1 MKMWPLISLLL
12 LADLRGQVPGADLR
26 LGDEALAAGLWEI
39 AGMHYR
45 DGLADKS
52 LTPEAKAALAV
63 RLAETLVRAGNAA
76 EALEWLGPSA
86 VATQPEAP
94 FWKAQA
100 LAAQG
105 KLSEALEI
113 LKTLKS
119 SPQRTEAGFT
129 QASLQLALGQPD
141 AALEALENLIP
152 GSDAVTTAKIQLHQ
166 VEILLDL
173 KRPADARRKMP
184 ASDAVAAVDRPHAQF
199 LEAQLLLAEVRPA
212 EAEVAFQELA
222 NQPQGQ
228 TLEHYHAVFVGLADA
243 RLAQGNPTGAA
254 ASLIAFLQ
262 SHPESPLLGPLFER
276 LLASL
281 PAKPAATDPILEALA
296 GWIVPAVLPAI
307 GPVASDHGASA
318 AWPIYLPAEER
329 PQRLAF
335 AIHARAV
342 GLHRVGTPEARQ
354 EARRLLGRLRV
365 EYPEHRLASQALYQQ
380 SRWLLDA
387 GEMDAAFSLLDTLR
401 ESGNPPEL
409 RGEAAF
415 LKARSAYQAGDPQQA
430 VRLFEE
436 AAETLAAPEA
446 RIARLRAAVARL
458 RGGMTLVQNAHAPS
472 DPALEADLELER
484 ALAATPP
491 ATASAALGEFLA
503 RHPDHPRA
511 EEARLAA
518 TEAALAGPTPDLT
531 VARVRLNALDAA
543 PGATVA
549 RRIALARLRL
559 ADLTGD
565 AAATIAAAQAIMDA
579 YPADSAEAAFTLGRN
594 LFQTGS
600 YNPARLV
607 LEKLAASD
615 SDPARAQAAWLLAAR
630 SAALGGTPQS
640 KEEALILF
648 DKAAGLKGPL
658 SAIATLE
665 KAGHLIDTYQ
675 LPEAAAFLGKWLK
688 TLPEDDPLRLPGGL
702 LLGGALYAQGSSNP
716 ASLVQ
721 ALAVYDELLVQVKDQ
736 PALLNRLHYL
746 RGTTLE
752 LLPDLKDPAKKR
764 ETQAFQAFYSVLET
778 TGPPAEWEYFERSGF
793 RALAMLEKAKRWQA
807 AVNIARKIASF
818 NGPRAAE
825 AAARASKIQLEQM
838 MW

>member
-1 MKMWPLISLLL
+1 MKLWPLISLIL
-12 LADLRGQVPGADLR
+12 LAELRGQGLEAISSK
-26 LGDEALAAGLWEI
+26 GDEALADGLWEI

-45 DGLADKS
+45 EGLADRA
-52 LTPEAKAALAV
+52 LAPEAKASLAV
-63 RLAETLVRAGNAA
+63 RLAEALVRAGNPA
-76 EALEWLGPSA
+76 EALEWLGQSA
-86 VATQPEAP
+86 VAKHPEAP

-100 LAAQG
+100 LAGQG
-105 KLSEALEI
+105 KFSEALGI
-113 LKTLKS
+113 FQTLGS
-119 SPQRTEAGFT
+119 SPQRIEAGFN
-129 QASLQLALGQPD
+129 QASLQLALGQAD
-141 AALEALENLIP
+141 AALKTLADLIP
-152 GSDAVTTAKIQLHQ
+152 GSDAATRVKIQLYQ

-173 KRPADARRKMP
+173 ERPAEAREAMP
-184 ASDAVAAVDRPHAQF
+184 ATDAIAAADAPNAQF
-199 LEAQLLLAEVRPA
+199 LEAQLLLAEARPA
-212 EAEVAFQELA
+212 EAEATFQELA

-228 TLEHYHAVFVGLADA
+228 SLERHHAAFVGLADA
-243 RLAQGNPTGAA
+243 MLARGNPAGAA

-262 SHPESPLLGPLFER
+262 THPDSPLLGPLFQR
-276 LLASL
+276 LLACL
-281 PAKPAATDPILEALA
+281 PEKPAASDPILEALA
-296 GWIVPAVLPAI
+296 AWIVPAVLPAI
-307 GPVASDHGASA
+307 GPIAAEQGASA
-318 AWPIYLPAEER
+318 AWPIYVAADER
-329 PQRLAF
+329 PQRLAY
-335 AIHARAV
+335 ALHTRAV
-342 GLHRVGTPEARQ
+342 GLHRVATPEARA
-354 EARRLLGRLRV
+354 EARRLLARLRI
-365 EYPEHRLASQALYQQ
+365 EYPEHFLASRALYQQ
-380 SRWLLDA
+380 ARWLLDA
-387 GEMDAAFSLLDTLR
+387 GETDAAFSLLDTLR
-401 ESGNPPEL
+401 ETANPPVL

-415 LKARSAYQAGDPQQA
+415 LEARSAYLGGDA
-430 VRLFEE
+430 KKAMLLFEE

-458 RGGMTLVQNAHAPS
+458 RGGMTLIQNPNAPA

-491 ATASAALGEFLA
+491 AAASAALGEFLA

-511 EEARLAA
+511 AEARLAA
-518 TEAALAGPTPDLT
+518 AEAALAGPAPDPA
-531 VARVRLNALDAA
+531 VALARLDELDAA
-543 PGATVA
+543 PGNPDA
-549 RRIALARLRL
+549 RRIALARLRI
-559 ADLTGD
+559 ADLSGD
-565 AAATIAAAQAIMDA
+565 STATIAAAQAIVEA
-579 YPADSAEAAFTLGRN
+579 YPADSAEAAFALGRN

-615 SDPARAQAAWLLAAR
+615 NDPALAQAAWLLAAR

-640 KEEALILF
+640 KEEAIVLF

-665 KAGHLIDTYQ
+665 KAGHLIDIYR
-675 LPEAAAFLGKWLK
+675 LSEATAFLEKWLK
-688 TLPEDDPLRLPGGL
+688 TLPENDPLRLPGGL

-721 ALAVYDELLVQVKDQ
+721 ALAVYDELLVQAKDQ
-736 PALLNRLHYL
+736 PALLNRLQYL

-793 RALAMLEKAKRWQA
+793 RALALLEKAKRWQA
-807 AVNIARKIASF
+807 AVNIAQKIASF

>member
-1 MKMWPLISLLL
+1 MATAKKTP
-12 LADLRGQVPGADLR
+12 ANP
-26 LGDEALAAGLWEI
+26 EAGTPAAAPAPKVAAE
-39 AGMHYR
+39 A
-45 DGLADKS
+45 AAVKVAAVKVAAVKVAA
-52 LTPEAKAALAV
+52 AKAAV
-63 RLAETLVRAGNAA
+63 VKAA
-76 EALEWLGPSA
+76 PAKARVPAKAAAQPAASTGSPSA
-86 VATQPEAP
+86 
-94 FWKAQA
+94 
-100 LAAQG
+100 
-105 KLSEALEI
+105 
-113 LKTLKS
+113 
-119 SPQRTEAGFT
+119 
-129 QASLQLALGQPD
+129 
-141 AALEALENLIP
+141 
-152 GSDAVTTAKIQLHQ
+152 
-166 VEILLDL
+166 
-173 KRPADARRKMP
+173 
-184 ASDAVAAVDRPHAQF
+184 
-199 LEAQLLLAEVRPA
+199 
-212 EAEVAFQELA
+212 
-222 NQPQGQ
+222 
-228 TLEHYHAVFVGLADA
+228 
-243 RLAQGNPTGAA
+243 AA
-254 ASLIAFLQ
+254 AAAT
-262 SHPESPLLGPLFER
+262 
-276 LLASL
+276 LAS
-281 PAKPAATDPILEALA
+281 PAADLCANLNTQVHGGI
-296 GWIVPAVLPAI
+296 AI
-307 GPVASDHGASA
+307 TWEHDAHL
-318 AWPIYLPAEER
+318 YMR
-329 PQRLAF
+329 
-335 AIHARAV
+335 RATTL
-342 GLHRVGTPEARQ
+342 LH
-354 EARRLLGRLRV
+354 
-365 EYPEHRLASQALYQQ
+365 Y
-380 SRWLLDA
+380 
-387 GEMDAAFSLLDTLR
+387 
-401 ESGNPPEL
+401 
-409 RGEAAF
+409 
-415 LKARSAYQAGDPQQA
+415 
-430 VRLFEE
+430 
-436 AAETLAAPEA
+436 
-446 RIARLRAAVARL
+446 
-458 RGGMTLVQNAHAPS
+458 
-472 DPALEADLELER
+472 
-484 ALAATPP
+484 
-491 ATASAALGEFLA
+491 
-503 RHPDHPRA
+503 
-511 EEARLAA
+511 LAA

-543 PGATVA
+543 PGATGA